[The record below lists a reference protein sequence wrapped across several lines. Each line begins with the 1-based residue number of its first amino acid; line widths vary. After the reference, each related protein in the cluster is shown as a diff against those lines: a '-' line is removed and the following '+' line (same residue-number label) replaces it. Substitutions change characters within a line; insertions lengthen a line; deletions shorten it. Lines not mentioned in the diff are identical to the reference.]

1 MPRPHLPLPTLP
13 TLLMLLIAA
22 ALPGVALA
30 QPVTDHP
37 CASTS
42 DPAERLACYDRA
54 FPPPPEVRQAAA
66 ARAVEDFGLPQGSRA
81 TAPLRNPGQP
91 AHEVEPDRIEA
102 GISRVETAGGQR
114 WLTLDNGQR
123 WTVPAGATGALSA
136 GDVVRIT
143 RGALGGHMLRTQG
156 GVSLRA
162 RRVR

>member
-1 MPRPHLPLPTLP
+1 MPRPHLPLL
-13 TLLMLLIAA
+13 TLLLAA
-22 ALPGVALA
+22 ALPGTAVA
-30 QPVTDHP
+30 QPVAGHP
-37 CASTS
+37 CASSS

-66 ARAVEDFGLPQGSRA
+66 ARAVEDFGLPQASRSA
-81 TAPLRNPGQP
+81 TPLRNPGQP
-91 AHEVEPDRIEA
+91 AQEVEPDRIEA
-102 GISRVETAGGQR
+102 RVSRVDSAGGRR

-123 WTVPAGATGALSA
+123 WTVPAGATGALAS

-143 RGALGGHMLRTQG
+143 KGALGGHMLRTRG